1 MCEILVRL
9 KDGTCPEVEANPL
22 RGYIVVVKPDGHAWG
37 RCEGPPE
44 YGVVAVPGLDPK
56 AHVER
61 ERPWHMAADL
71 SIVTADYVN
80 DAFRMRLSAMAWN
93 ARTGEGKITEAGL
106 IKSKADRFL
115 AAWGATG
122 VTFGDN
128 AAEFDI
134 RIADAYRSRQFW
146 NGTDLAGFT
155 LADVS
160 YDQATG
166 VHRVRITYPATL
178 TTKERDE
185 FEALCRELTTFVS
198 INTSTRRV
206 TVDIRRS
213 TVRDRFIEEVKQR
226 VENIILRRRRY
237 RLSEATCQA
246 IEAAGGRLTIEAAD
260 LTARI
265 LDHLTD

>member
-1 MCEILVRL
+1 MELLVRL

-22 RGYIVVVKPDGHAWG
+22 RGYIVVVKPDGHIWG
-37 RCEGPPE
+37 RCEVPPE
-44 YGVVAVPGLDPK
+44 YGVATVPGLDPK

-61 ERPWHMAADL
+61 ERPWHMVADL

-80 DAFRMRLSAMAWN
+80 DAFRMRLAATAWN
-93 ARTGEGKITEAGL
+93 TRTGEGKITEAGL
-106 IKSKADRFL
+106 LKAKADLFL
-115 AAWGATG
+115 ATWNATG
-122 VTFGDN
+122 ISFSDN

-146 NGTDLAGFT
+146 NGKDLAGFS

-185 FEALCRELTTFVS
+185 FQALCAELTTFVS
-198 INTSTRRV
+198 INTATRQV

-213 TVRDRFIEEVKQR
+213 TVRDRFIEEATGAIQR
-226 VENIILRRRRY
+226 IILRRRRF
-237 RLSEATCQA
+237 RLSEAACRA
-246 IEAAGGRLTIEAAD
+246 IEAAGGRLTIAAAD
-260 LTARI
+260 LPAQI